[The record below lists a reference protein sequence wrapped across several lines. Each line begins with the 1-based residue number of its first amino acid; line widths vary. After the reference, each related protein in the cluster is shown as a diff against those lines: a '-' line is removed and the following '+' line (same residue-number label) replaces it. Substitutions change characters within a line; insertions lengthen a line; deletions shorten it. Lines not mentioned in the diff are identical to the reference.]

1 MNINKQL
8 RIYNLINI
16 TSIITLTTVQ
26 IAVYTIWYDQLDY
39 WINFSDDEAFVLT
52 LIPVMFLIL
61 ILNISTRIMKSLI
74 HYYNQILYEAN
85 NINIDDY
92 VDEGTIPESALAAL
106 PSSSKEDVCRRVLA
120 DKAYYGELDD
130 LDLVY
135 EVNKFAMVINYGQKK
150 QQSIAYQLR
159 GQALITKTAN
169 YNFGPDW
176 TMFVNQHVKI
186 KDPVYVQPNV
196 EPIECDEIV
205 GNIYYE
211 DSLSSKNL
219 LLIKQ
224 LILNHP
230 AIFADDSDLIGLFK
244 DEHFILIT
252 EERAVTRFR
261 VPFVIRKAK
270 FNQIISEQKA
280 EVYRFNQ
287 LLVEISRLLSGG
299 QNETKENE

>member
-106 PSSSKEDVCRRVLA
+106 PSSSKEDVCRRVGA

-135 EVNKFAMVINYGQKK
+135 EVNKFTMVINYGQKK

-159 GQALITKTAN
+159 GQALITKTTN

-176 TMFVNQHVKI
+176 TMFINQHVKI

-224 LILNHP
+224 LIENHP

-287 LLVEISRLLSGG
+287 LLVEISRLLGGG